1 MAIFYNPSGL
11 GQLKYREVS
20 AFYSP
25 SPFGIGEISTAAL
38 TYAEPLKFGGLGLGV
53 RSFGFDLYRET
64 NIILSYGNDFR
75 EKIFYG
81 INLNFYSLN
90 IQNYNSAST
99 FGADIGAMAYITDFL
114 KWGFFAKNF
123 SGSKIGESE
132 EKLAQ
137 VYRTG
142 FTFQPRN
149 DFNLIL
155 EVEKD
160 VRYPL
165 SFRSGLEYSVNDFI
179 DLRAGVGTKPTSFSG
194 GISVNYNL
202 FQIEYAIYN
211 YQNLGITNQGSITV
225 NFGGNTARKL
235 AKEQL
240 KNAFK

>member
-1 MAIFYNPSGL
+1 
-11 GQLKYREVS
+11 
-20 AFYSP
+20 
-25 SPFGIGEISTAAL
+25 
-38 TYAEPLKFGGLGLGV
+38 
-53 RSFGFDLYRET
+53 
-64 NIILSYGNDFR
+64 
-75 EKIFYG
+75 
-81 INLNFYSLN
+81 
-90 IQNYNSAST
+90 
-99 FGADIGAMAYITDFL
+99 MAYITDFL

-123 SGSKIGESE
+123 TGSKIGESK

-155 EVEKD
+155 EIEKD
-160 VRYPL
+160 VRHPL
-165 SFRSGLEYSVNDFI
+165 SFRSGLEYSVNDYV

-194 GISVNYNL
+194 GISINYNL

-211 YQNLGITNQGSITV
+211 YQNLGITNQGSVSV
-225 NFGGNTARKL
+225 NFGGNSGRKL